1 MTAESRHEP
10 VAGAVPPAPEGGV
23 VTNGPLREPAAPPRS
38 LPVLPLKNTVLFPT
52 LFLPLNVGRP
62 NSVAAVDAA
71 LDAEDKT
78 LILVAERPDAAEP
91 LTFEGM
97 YTIGTR
103 ALIKKMSRND
113 DVLEV
118 LVQGLERVR
127 LIAFEQSEPFFQ
139 ARYEI
144 VPLPEDEGAE
154 IDALQRSVL
163 DLSAKAIE
171 LAQPQGPVNVQ
182 QMLAA
187 TQNPL
192 RLAYLLASMLGLDV
206 VKEQQILEAPTR
218 LEALRLVHGF
228 LGHEVQV
235 LGLRRQIS
243 ESAQSEISKE
253 QKHYYL
259 RQQMRA
265 IQDELGEKSPE
276 RADVDA
282 LRERIVAADLPDNV
296 RTEAERELSRLERL
310 PSQAPDYQVTRT
322 YLELIVELP
331 WRKSTEDVLDLT
343 RARTILDEDH
353 FGLKD
358 VKERILEHL
367 AVLKLN
373 PSAKAP
379 ILCFVGPPGVGKT
392 SLGQSIARAL
402 GRKFER
408 LSLGGLHDEAELR
421 GHRRTYIGAMPGR
434 ILQGIRRAGVNNPL
448 LMLDEIDKLG
458 RDFRGDPSSAL
469 LEILDPAQ
477 NHTFRDNY
485 LDLPFDLSRV
495 FFIATANDLAPV
507 PRPLLD
513 RMETIRLSG
522 YSEDEKREIAR
533 RYLIPRTLAEAG
545 LTAEQ
550 VIIPDDA
557 LRAIITRYTREAGVR
572 NLERSLAR
580 LTRKVALK
588 FAQGNTEPVTIR
600 VDELVE
606 WLGPEPFL
614 PEEIRH
620 DLPPGVVT
628 GMAWTEAGGE
638 VLFVEASLLPDTK
651 ELRITGQLGSVMQES
666 ARAAQSYVWGH
677 AKELGIDPAVFR
689 ETGVHIHVP
698 AGAVPKD
705 GPSAGVAMVAALA
718 SLYTG
723 KPARSDTAMT
733 GEITLSGLVLPIGG
747 VKEKILGARRAGIR
761 RVILPKANA
770 KDLRDLPEDVRQTTE
785 VVLVERIGDV
795 LKAALPAD
803 TASARRRR
811 RQPAK
816 PKPRRKR

>member
-1 MTAESRHEP
+1 MTPESRSDAP
-10 VAGAVPPAPEGGV
+10 PDGSAPPTSSVIVSNGAGAPLPATQP
-23 VTNGPLREPAAPPRS
+23 T

-62 NSVAAVDAA
+62 NSIAAVEAA

-78 LILVAERPDAAEP
+78 LILVAERPDSPEP
-91 LTFEGM
+91 LSPDGM
-97 YTIGTR
+97 YPVGTR
-103 ALIKKMSRND
+103 ALIKKMTRND
-113 DVLEV
+113 DAMEI

-127 LIAFEQSEPFFQ
+127 LIAFDQNEPFFR

-144 VPLPEDEGAE
+144 LPLPEDEGTE
-154 IDALQRSVL
+154 LEALQRSVL
-163 DLSAKAIE
+163 DLSSKAIE
-171 LAQPQGPVNVQ
+171 LAQPQSPVNVQ
-182 QMLAA
+182 QMLAG
-187 TQNPL
+187 TPNPL

-206 VKEQQILEAPTR
+206 IKEQQVLEAPTR
-218 LEALRLVHGF
+218 IDALRLIHGY

-243 ESAQSEISKE
+243 DQAQTEISKE
-253 QKHYYL
+253 QKQYFL

-265 IQDELGEKSPE
+265 IQDELGEKNPE
-276 RADVDA
+276 KADVEA
-282 LRERIVAADLPDNV
+282 LRERVVAADLPDEV
-296 RTEAERELSRLERL
+296 RKEADRELNKLERL
-310 PSQAPDYQVTRT
+310 PSQAPDHQVTRS
-322 YLELIVELP
+322 YLEFIVELP
-331 WRKSTEDVLDLT
+331 WRKSTDDVLDLV
-343 RARTILDEDH
+343 RAREILDEDH
-353 FGLKD
+353 YGLKD

-373 PSAKAP
+373 PKAKAP
-379 ILCFVGPPGVGKT
+379 ILCFIGPPGVGKT

-408 LSLGGLHDEAELR
+408 LSLGGMHDEAELR
-421 GHRRTYIGAMPGR
+421 GHRRTYIGSMPGR
-434 ILQGIRRAGVNNPL
+434 ILQGVRRAGVNNPL

-485 LDLPFDLSRV
+485 LDLPFDLSKV

-513 RMETIRLSG
+513 RMETIRLTG

-545 LTAEQ
+545 LTSEQ
-550 VIIPDDA
+550 VIIPDES
-557 LRAIITRYTREAGVR
+557 LRAVITHYTREAGVR
-572 NLERSLAR
+572 HLERSLAR
-580 LTRKVALK
+580 LTRKVALR
-588 FAQGNTEPVTIR
+588 FAQGDVTSVTIKPK
-600 VDELVE
+600 ELSE
-606 WLGPEPFL
+606 WLGPEPFV
-614 PEEIRH
+614 PEQIRR

-628 GMAWTEAGGE
+628 GMAWTETGGE

-651 ELRITGQLGSVMQES
+651 ELRITGQLGEVMQES

-677 AKELGIDPAVFR
+677 ARELGIDPAIFR

-705 GPSAGVAMVAALA
+705 GPSAGVALVTALA
-718 SLYTG
+718 SLYT
-723 KPARSDTAMT
+723 KRPARSDTAMT

-747 VKEKILGARRAGIR
+747 VKEKVLGARRAGIR
-761 RVILPKANA
+761 RVILPKLNG
-770 KDLRDLPEDVRQTTE
+770 KDLRDLPDDVRKTTE
-785 VVLVERIGDV
+785 VILVERIGEA
-795 LKAALPAD
+795 LKAAMPE
-803 TASARRRR
+803 
-811 RQPAK
+811 P
-816 PKPRRKR
+816 PKRTLRRKSKAKKRRKAK